1 MNSAAI
7 RASLSTLE
15 RDLESAL
22 EAKNQVEA
30 GISGSRYKGP
40 TYEEP
45 EEALRYYLDHLHDL
59 LLVILEVS
67 DLSPTRERLMEQWK
81 WFQENGG
88 IGKTRFDPQFDY
100 LESKP
105 YDYLKTIIDGLRI
118 STGENLSTG
127 ESYEVARLETIL
139 RKTPVLLRNRR
150 VVPQRE
156 LDIQEVMNDYLSALF
171 TEYKKSIQIGGII
184 RDFKPDCGI
193 RNLKAAIEFKYAAK
207 EEEVARAISGI
218 FEDVSG
224 YSGSRDWNRF
234 YTVIYQTEPFE
245 SEDRVRTEL
254 TRAGAITWNLFLV
267 TGSGSRRFK
276 KRKSKTKRDTRAK
289 KK

>member
-7 RASLSTLE
+7 QASLSTLE

-22 EAKNQVEA
+22 EAKNQIEA
-30 GISGSRYKGP
+30 DISRSRYKGP

-67 DLSPTRERLMEQWK
+67 DLSATRTRLMEQWK

-88 IGKTRFDPQFDY
+88 VGKTRFDPQFDY

-105 YDYLKTIIDGLRI
+105 YDYLKTIVDGLRI

-156 LDIQEVMNDYLSALF
+156 LDIQEVMNDYLSAFF
-171 TEYKKSIQIGGII
+171 TEYKKNIQIGGII

-193 RNLKAAIEFKYAAK
+193 RSLKAAIEFKYAAK
-207 EEEVARAISGI
+207 EDEVARAISGI

-224 YSGSRDWNRF
+224 YAGSRDWNRF

-276 KRKSKTKRDTRAK
+276 RRKSKAKRRTAK

>member
-1 MNSAAI
+1 M
-7 RASLSTLE
+7 
-15 RDLESAL
+15 
-22 EAKNQVEA
+22 
-30 GISGSRYKGP
+30 
-40 TYEEP
+40 
-45 EEALRYYLDHLHDL
+45 DHLHDL

-81 WFQENGG
+81 WFRNGFYQS
-88 IGKTRFDPQFDY
+88 RHSP
-100 LESKP
+100 
-105 YDYLKTIIDGLRI
+105 
-118 STGENLSTG
+118 
-127 ESYEVARLETIL
+127 
-139 RKTPVLLRNRR
+139 
-150 VVPQRE
+150 
-156 LDIQEVMNDYLSALF
+156 
-171 TEYKKSIQIGGII
+171 EYKKSIQIGGII

-207 EEEVARAISGI
+207 EEEVARAIGGI

-254 TRAGAITWNLFLV
+254 TRAGAITWNLFPV

-276 KRKSKTKRDTRAK
+276 KRKSKTRLPTLWASESRAETAFIRARDGFVSPGTGCLPGL
-289 KK
+289 